1 MEGEPAP
8 CLSVVQ
14 PSRAAA
20 FDQLFV
26 SYFIESFDQTRH
38 VGSPGGRSAHWLDRL
53 PAFLAASDS
62 APKFA
67 IRAAS
72 MLSYGTAATDI
83 SIKADAYVW
92 YARALPALRAVLARG
107 KPPVMDG
114 AVCAAVMLMHFE
126 TWAKSSDKAWV
137 PHVKGVCTM
146 LGAAGP
152 HSCRV
157 GFLHNVFCHVRLQ
170 ACVEAMSENILHPF
184 ASPEWMTTPF
194 ELVPKTFFDEL
205 VDLLFLVQKCLARA
219 DQLMR
224 NGVNDC
230 TMDKALHSW
239 IHGAMSLQ
247 YAWLQRYV
255 STIQMSERRLPGMP
269 QSTTSLSTCP
279 EHLDI
284 TYTTVSAA
292 ALISLYHT
300 VNLLLLRLLQPQQEY
315 IVRIQRHAEA
325 ILSANDFVLSAP
337 GPSAE
342 FGPVMMLLQLKVASL
357 WGAPSAERIAAES
370 ALQRHR
376 MRYGGLMSVFDTEG
390 GYFADLAA
398 WVLSNATA
406 SSCAS

>member
-1 MEGEPAP
+1 
-8 CLSVVQ
+8 
-14 PSRAAA
+14 
-20 FDQLFV
+20 
-26 SYFIESFDQTRH
+26 
-38 VGSPGGRSAHWLDRL
+38 
-53 PAFLAASDS
+53 
-62 APKFA
+62 
-67 IRAAS
+67 
-72 MLSYGTAATDI
+72 
-83 SIKADAYVW
+83 
-92 YARALPALRAVLARG
+92 
-107 KPPVMDG
+107 
-114 AVCAAVMLMHFE
+114 
-126 TWAKSSDKAWV
+126 
-137 PHVKGVCTM
+137 
-146 LGAAGP
+146 
-152 HSCRV
+152 
-157 GFLHNVFCHVRLQ
+157 
-170 ACVEAMSENILHPF
+170 MSENILHPF

-205 VDLLFLVQKCLARA
+205 VDLLFLAQKCLARA

-230 TMDKALHSW
+230 NKMDKTLHTW
-239 IHGAMSLQ
+239 ISGAMSLQ
-247 YAWLQRYV
+247 HAWLQRYV
-255 STIQMSERRLPGMP
+255 STIQLSEGHPPVVP
-269 QSTTSLSTCP
+269 QRTASLSTCP

-325 ILSANDFVLSAP
+325 ILFANDFVLSAP

-406 SSCAS
+406 SSCAT